1 MTNVFQQWLPLH
13 RLAVVDLPQCGDR
26 RAVYALREATTGQI
40 LKFGSTGRL
49 RRRIFGNHLGGVGG
63 KTTLRIHGELFTRKS
78 IDHVELAWLETKDKA
93 EAEGKE
99 KEFRDAYKRAKGQR
113 LAWDRQG

>member
-13 RLAVVDLPQCGDR
+13 RLAVVDSPQCGDR

-49 RRRIFGNHLGGVGG
+49 RRRILWETTSEGLEERL
-63 KTTLRIHGELFTRKS
+63 TLRIHGELFTRKS
-78 IDHVELAWLETKDKA
+78 IDHVELAWPETKDKA

-99 KEFRDAYKRAKGQR
+99 RVPRR
-113 LAWDRQG
+113 L